1 MTKEGYIYEM
11 RNLLEQAI
19 YNPSDARIEADDLIV
34 TLLEDLG
41 YEEVANL
48 FQEIRSKTAYQLKIM
63 VGKPRKN
70 INASRLFLFSF
81 TFIKLYLQ

>member
-11 RNLLEQAI
+11 RNLLEQAV

-41 YEEVANL
+41 YEEIADL
-48 FQEIRSKTAYQLKIM
+48 FQEIRSKTGY
-63 VGKPRKN
+63 
-70 INASRLFLFSF
+70 
-81 TFIKLYLQ
+81 

>member
-48 FQEIRSKTAYQLKIM
+48 FQEIRSKTAY
-63 VGKPRKN
+63 
-70 INASRLFLFSF
+70 
-81 TFIKLYLQ
+81 

>member
-11 RNLLEQAI
+11 RNLLEQAV

-48 FQEIRSKTAYQLKIM
+48 FQEIRSKTVY
-63 VGKPRKN
+63 
-70 INASRLFLFSF
+70 
-81 TFIKLYLQ
+81 

>member
-11 RNLLEQAI
+11 RNLLEQAA

-48 FQEIRSKTAYQLKIM
+48 FQEIRSKTGY
-63 VGKPRKN
+63 
-70 INASRLFLFSF
+70 
-81 TFIKLYLQ
+81 